1 MWRDWS
7 WAPKHVEAIHK
18 MLQGTSP
25 GDYAITTGHTH
36 CCRELVELAL
46 GAANLDPQEWI
57 EVSDDPLRP
66 GDLRHSAM
74 DPSRIK
80 QGLGWKACVE
90 LRQLVQGMVDGA

>member
-1 MWRDWS
+1 M
-7 WAPKHVEAIHK
+7 
-18 MLQGTSP
+18 
-25 GDYAITTGHTH
+25 
-36 CCRELVELAL
+36 ELAL

-80 QGLGWKACVE
+80 QELGWKACVE